1 MGKKA
6 AALKR
11 QKKVDTQQD
20 DSDRVASV
28 LLMDEKPKKK
38 WHNMWI
44 RTLYTLL
51 MIAGFFLVLASGYIW
66 SIVGVLIITVMVYN
80 EVVQIACLGAQEQ
93 SIRWF
98 KTMSW

>member
-1 MGKKA
+1 MGKKGA
-6 AALKR
+6 AKKQR
-11 QKKVDTQQD
+11 QTDTERPKQ
-20 DSDRVASV
+20 AEKAAV
-28 LLMDEKPKKK
+28 LLMNEKPTKK

-51 MIAGFFLVLASGYIW
+51 MIGGFFFVLASGYIW
-66 SIVGVLIITVMVYN
+66 SIVGVLIITVVVYN